1 MNHIVKKHT
10 FFRTPYFSPRGWI
23 MIALVAAII
32 GMAIGATISDDC
44 LRLRGLL

>member
-10 FFRTPYFSPRGWI
+10 FFRTPYFFPRGW
-23 MIALVAAII
+23 ALIVLAAAII
-32 GMAIGATISDDC
+32 GMTIGAAISDDC